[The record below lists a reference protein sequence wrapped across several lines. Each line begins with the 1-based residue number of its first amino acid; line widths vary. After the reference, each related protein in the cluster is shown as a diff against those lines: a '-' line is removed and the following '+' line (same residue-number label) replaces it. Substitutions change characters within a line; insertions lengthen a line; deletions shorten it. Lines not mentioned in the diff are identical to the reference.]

1 MKIDININWKR
12 TLLVTIDVVIA
23 CYLAMVF
30 ISWHKPVGVERTCTR
45 VMIDI
50 ADKNENGFLKSDDV
64 KALLDKHK
72 LFPLS
77 KSIKSISTRDIEQ
90 QLRQMPFVKTAQ
102 CYITQEGH
110 AHVVITQRTPVVRVK
125 AESGDDYY
133 IDDNGGVMPNS
144 QYTSDM
150 IIVTGNFN
158 RTYAMQY
165 IYHLAKILMDDD
177 LWRNQIEQIN
187 VLPDYTIEL
196 VPRVGD
202 HIINIGM
209 LPTADSQ
216 VKRQKKITEYVEN
229 QMQRLRLFYEYGLC
243 HSGWKK
249 YEYISLEFC
258 NQIVCRRR
266 SLQPEPTQDIVA
278 SPKSEDG
285 SQSQN
290 SQVEQKKSENKQKD
304 DKTENI

>member
-1 MKIDININWKR
+1 MKIDINIDWKR
-12 TLLVTIDVVIA
+12 TLLVTVDVIIA

-30 ISWHKPVGVERTCTR
+30 ISWHKPVSSGRTCTK
-45 VMIDI
+45 VQIDI
-50 ADKNENGFLKSDDV
+50 ADENENGFLKSDDV
-64 KALLDKHK
+64 KALLEKHK

-77 KSIKSISTRDIEQ
+77 KSIRSISTRDIEQ
-90 QLRQMPFVKTAQ
+90 QLMQMPFVKTAQ

-110 AHVVITQRTPVVRVK
+110 AHVIITQRTPVVRVK

-150 IIVTGNFN
+150 IIVTGNIN
-158 RTYAMQY
+158 RQYAVHY
-165 IYHLAKILMDDD
+165 IYHLAKRLMDDD

-187 VLPDYTIEL
+187 VLPDSTIEL
-196 VPRVGD
+196 VPRVGE
-202 HIINIGM
+202 HIINIGS
-209 LPTADSQ
+209 LPQADTQ
-216 VKRQKKITEYVEN
+216 NKRKTLIDEYVDK

-266 SLQPEPTQDIVA
+266 SQQPE
-278 SPKSEDG
+278 
-285 SQSQN
+285 SQSDGNTASGSSDKEGTKPVQGN
-290 SQVEQKKSENKQKD
+290 NDSKQKQD
-304 DKTENI
+304 DNKENI